1 MTCQHLYALAGLW
14 AAAAALHAVTAND
27 VSFAKCAFPI
37 ALYNLADQEPRVAT
51 TIARGASCL
60 CDSIPQR
67 GSSYDVS
74 IIPPQGKRGFNVP
87 VHVVPEPVTAP
98 SDRCKP
104 VTCGADDPT
113 RCSDGFLFPADK
125 YKLCAADQSFQ
136 VVLCP
141 EDTAT
146 ISSVA
151 SGGGGGVGEVHPGNL
166 RGTGSSGGQ
175 SFTNATGAITFA
187 QASTTPSM
195 VPAVPV
201 ASAPASVGF
210 DAIAGDGANGVAA
223 AVAAVAPGSGSSGS
237 A

>member
-1 MTCQHLYALAGLW
+1 LYCS
-14 AAAAALHAVTAND
+14 
-27 VSFAKCAFPI
+27 SFEACRDEA
-37 ALYNLADQEPRVAT
+37 
-51 TIARGASCL
+51 
-60 CDSIPQR
+60 
-67 GSSYDVS
+67 
-74 IIPPQGKRGFNVP
+74 QGKRGFNVP
-87 VHVVPEPVTAP
+87 VQVVPEPVTAP

-113 RCSDGFLFPADK
+113 RCSDGFLFLADSADK

-136 VVLCP
+136 VVFCP
-141 EDTAT
+141 EGTAT

-151 SGGGGGVGEVHPGNL
+151 SGGGGGVGKVLPGNL

-175 SFTNATGAITFA
+175 SFTNATRAITFA

-195 VPAVPV
+195 VPAVPA
-201 ASAPASVGF
+201 ASTPASVGF

-223 AVAAVAPGSGSSGS
+223 AVAAVAPGFGSSGS